1 MLCSTAIQADVA
13 GGIHG
18 FAPNTLIHSGRVKK
32 TKVKKNPL
40 MNNKMHASNSRKEN
54 LVQLVEISLFRL
66 QVTSFLKSVYLIE
79 IKLNK

>member
-54 LVQLVEISLFRL
+54 LVQLVE
-66 QVTSFLKSVYLIE
+66 TSFSHIHD
-79 IKLNK
+79 IPF